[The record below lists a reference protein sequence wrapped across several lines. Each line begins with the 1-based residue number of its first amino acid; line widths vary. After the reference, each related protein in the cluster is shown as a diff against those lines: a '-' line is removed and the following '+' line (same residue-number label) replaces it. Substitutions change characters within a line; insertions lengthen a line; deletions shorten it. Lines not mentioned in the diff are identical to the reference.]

1 MLQPTLMVQRLTKN
15 KTCSMKV
22 NYSLRILIGLLFVT
36 VITFGQPSVTEQ
48 LDQLM
53 SSKYPSAEPG
63 AAVLV
68 AKDGKVLLRRGY
80 GKANLNPDKP
90 VEADHIFRIGSITKQ
105 FTSTAI
111 LKLVEQGKIDLN
123 TDIKKYLTNFS
134 TPGKTVTVEQLLT
147 HTSGI
152 KSYTGVPDL
161 MTKEKKGQYISV
173 DDVLKFIQSLPSDFN
188 PNDQYLYNNSGY
200 FLLGAIIEKVSG
212 MTYEEYVSTNLLKP
226 AGMKS
231 TFVRDPKLPYE
242 VTTGYLKSNA
252 TDYVVS
258 DYVHPSI
265 PYSAGAI
272 FSTVDDLWKWNQAIF
287 SYKLV
292 KKEILEKAWSPLKL
306 NNGKLISY
314 GYGWSLGRVEEHKV
328 IGHGG
333 AIDGFLSS
341 EIYVPDQKIYVCIL
355 SNNMTVSPDEYAYRL
370 AEIVAGV
377 SKATISTISL
387 EEGLAN
393 EYAGVYEISERED
406 RVITR
411 KDNRF
416 YSQRTGSTKFE
427 IFPCAKDEFYF
438 KDSGSRLFFKRNNQ
452 GKIESVE
459 LKGREYIPQVAVR
472 TGKPLPPDHVEIE
485 LDPAI
490 FDHYVGEYELAP
502 GFIIKV
508 WREEKTFK
516 AQATGQPFFEM
527 FAESENRFFLK
538 VVDAQIEF
546 GKDESGTVSMV
557 LFQGGREMPGKKIK

>member
-1 MLQPTLMVQRLTKN
+1 MKMRYTF
-15 KTCSMKV
+15 SM
-22 NYSLRILIGLLFVT
+22 LIGLLFVT
-36 VITFGQPSVTEQ
+36 VYSFGQASVADQ

-53 SSKYPSAEPG
+53 SSKYPAAEPG
-63 AAVLV
+63 AAVIV
-68 AKDGKVLLRRGY
+68 VKDGKVLLRKGY
-80 GKANLNPDKP
+80 GKASLNPDKP
-90 VEADHIFRIGSITKQ
+90 VKADDIFRIGSITKQ

-111 LKLVEQGKIDLN
+111 LKLVEQDKIDLKS
-123 TDIKKYLTNFS
+123 DITRYLPNFT
-134 TPGKTVTVEQLLT
+134 TPGKTITVEQLLT

-152 KSYTGVPDL
+152 KSYTSVPDL
-161 MTKEKKGQYISV
+161 MTKEKKGQYVSV
-173 DDVLKFIQSLPSDFN
+173 EDVVKFIHSLPSDFN

-212 MTYEEYVSTNLLKP
+212 MTYEEYISKNLFKP
-226 AGMKS
+226 AGLKS
-231 TFVRDPKLPYE
+231 TFAHDPKLPYE
-242 VTTGYLKSNA
+242 VTTGYQKANA
-252 TDYVVS
+252 TDYTVS

-292 KKEILEKAWSPLKL
+292 KKESLEKAWAPIRL
-306 NNGKLISY
+306 NSGKLVSY
-314 GYGWSLGRVEEHKV
+314 GYGWSLGRIGDSKV

-341 EIYVPDQKIYVCIL
+341 EIYVPDQKVYVCIL
-355 SNNMTVSPDEYAYRL
+355 SNNMTASPDEFAYQL
-370 AEIVAGV
+370 AEIVMGITNSTA
-377 SKATISTISL
+377 STISL
-387 EEGLAN
+387 AESVAK

-416 YSQRTGSTKFE
+416 YSQRTGGTKFE
-427 IFPCAKDEFYF
+427 IFPYEQDKFYF
-438 KDSGSRLFFKRNNQ
+438 KDSNSTLTFHRNGE

-459 LKGREYIPQVAVR
+459 LRGREYLSQVAVR
-472 TGKPLPPDHVEIE
+472 TAKPLPPDHVEISIDE
-485 LDPAI
+485 AI
-490 FDHYVGEYELAP
+490 FDQYAGEYELAP

-516 AQATGQPFFEM
+516 AQATGQPFFEI
-527 FAESENRFFLK
+527 FAESENKFFLK

-546 GKDESGTVSMV
+546 NKDESGTVTSMT

>member
-1 MLQPTLMVQRLTKN
+1 MKKPKPG
-15 KTCSMKV
+15 SMKLK
-22 NYSLRILIGLLFVT
+22 NTFLQLIGLLFVT
-36 VITFGQPSVTEQ
+36 VYSFGQSSMADQ

-53 SSKYPSAEPG
+53 KSKYPAEEPG
-63 AAVLV
+63 AAVIV
-68 AKDGKVLLRRGY
+68 VKDGKVLLRKGY
-80 GKANLNPDKP
+80 GKASLNPDKP
-90 VEADHIFRIGSITKQ
+90 VEVDDIFRIGSITKQ

-111 LKLVEQGKIDLN
+111 LKLAEQGKIDLKA
-123 TDIKKYLTNFS
+123 DITKYLTNFT

-152 KSYTGVPDL
+152 KSYTSVPDL
-161 MTKEKKGQYISV
+161 ITKEKKGQYISV
-173 DDVLKFIQSLPSDFN
+173 KDVLIFIQSLPSDFN

-212 MTYEEYVSTNLLKP
+212 MTYEEYISKNLFKP

-231 TFVRDPKLPYE
+231 TFVSDPKLPYK
-242 VTTGYLKSNA
+242 VTTGYQKANA
-252 TDYVVS
+252 TDYAVS

-292 KKEILEKAWSPLKL
+292 KKESLEKAWLPIKL

-314 GYGWSLGRVEEHKV
+314 GYGWSLGRIGDSKV

-355 SNNMTVSPDEYAYRL
+355 SNNMTVSPDEYTYEL

-377 SKATISTISL
+377 SKASPSTISL
-387 EEGLAN
+387 DENMAK
-393 EYAGVYEISERED
+393 EYVGVYAISERED

-416 YSQRTGSTKFE
+416 YSQRTGGTKFE
-427 IFPCAKDEFYF
+427 IFPYKADGFYF
-438 KDSGSRLFFKRNNQ
+438 KDSSSRLTFERNGD

-459 LKGREYIPQVAVR
+459 LTGRDYIAQVAVK
-472 TGKPLPPDHVEIE
+472 TDKPLPPDHVEIQLGPE
-485 LDPAI
+485 V
-490 FDHYVGEYELAP
+490 FDRYVGEYELAP

-508 WREEKTFK
+508 WREDKTFK
-516 AQATGQPFFEM
+516 AQATGQPFFEIY
-527 FAESENRFFLK
+527 AESESKFFLK

-546 GKDESGTVSMV
+546 NKDESGIVTSMT
-557 LFQGGREMPGKKIK
+557 LFQGGREIPGKKIK

>member
-1 MLQPTLMVQRLTKN
+1 
-15 KTCSMKV
+15 MKV
-22 NYSLRILIGLLFVT
+22 NYSLRMLIGLLFVT
-36 VITFGQPSVTEQ
+36 VIAFGQPSVTEQ

-53 SSKYPSAEPG
+53 NSKYPTAEPG

-68 AKDGKVLLRRGY
+68 AKDGKVLLKKGY
-80 GKANLNPDKP
+80 GKASLNPDKP
-90 VEADHIFRIGSITKQ
+90 VQADHIFRIGSITKQ

-111 LKLVEQGKIDLN
+111 LKLVEQGKIELN
-123 TDIKKYLTNFS
+123 ADITRYLPNFT

-173 DDVLKFIQSLPSDFN
+173 EDVLKFIQSLPSDFN

-212 MTYEEYVSTNLLKP
+212 MTYEEYVSKNLLKP

-231 TFVRDPKLPYE
+231 TFVRDPKLPYQ

-252 TDYVVS
+252 TDYIVS

-292 KKEILEKAWSPLKL
+292 KKESLEKAWSPVKL

-314 GYGWSLGRVEEHKV
+314 GYGWSLGRVGEHKV

-341 EIYVPDQKIYVCIL
+341 EIYIPDQKIYVCIL
-355 SNNMTVSPDEYAYRL
+355 SNNMTASPDELAYQL
-370 AEIVAGV
+370 AEIAMGLP
-377 SKATISTISL
+377 KASLATISL
-387 EEGLAN
+387 EENLTS

-416 YSQRTGSTKFE
+416 YSQRTGGTKFE
-427 IFPCAKDEFYF
+427 IFPSAKDEFYF
-438 KDSGSRLFFKRNNQ
+438 KDSGSRLYFKRNNQ
-452 GKIESVE
+452 GEIASVE
-459 LKGREYIPQVAVR
+459 LRGREYIPQVAIR
-472 TGKPLPPDHVEIE
+472 TGKPLPPDHVEME
-485 LDPAI
+485 LDSAI
-490 FDHYVGEYELAP
+490 FDRYVGEYELAP

-508 WREEKTFK
+508 WREKKTFK
-516 AQATGQPFFEM
+516 AQATGQPFFEI
-527 FAESENRFFLK
+527 FAESENKFFLK

-546 GKDESGTVSMV
+546 NKDESGNATSMI
-557 LFQGGREMPGKKIK
+557 LFQGGRQMPGKKIK